1 MAQFFFT
8 TTTPTEKKFW
18 SENKIVLWTK
28 NLQSVTFKPYLSTIR
43 AFKTKQFI
51 SLFVKWV
58 STFVLCFSKV
68 CLSHWSQ
75 VGNKHGLGALA
86 ALIVAWRPLYLLGH
100 QNKCFMILWEPMNF
114 HPDQQLFPRL
124 EIKSLTLELKS
135 PMLPPTPK
143 GTSWFQSYLSKQ

>member
-1 MAQFFFT
+1 MTCYAPYTMIKSFNLKLSYKRKHWPRFFT
-8 TTTPTEKKFW
+8 TTTPTEKKLW

-75 VGNKHGLGALA
+75 VGNELGLGTVQHSLWQTYTLSASCWWWGLNH
-86 ALIVAWRPLYLLGH
+86 RPLDYKVNIPPLHHCTG
-100 QNKCFMILWEPMNF
+100 
-114 HPDQQLFPRL
+114 D
-124 EIKSLTLELKS
+124 SL
-135 PMLPPTPK
+135 
-143 GTSWFQSYLSKQ
+143 